1 MNSQDKDNV
10 LQRLKRIEGQVRGI
24 HRMVEEE
31 SQCSE
36 ILTQISAARAALAQ
50 VGKVVFENHSR
61 LCIQQALEQGEDGS
75 EAMEDLLSS
84 LNRLLK

>member
-1 MNSQDKDNV
+1 M

-31 SQCSE
+31 NACTE
-36 ILTQISAARAALAQ
+36 ILTQIAAARAALAQ
-50 VGKVVFENHSR
+50 VGKAVFENHSR
-61 LCIQQALEQGEDGS
+61 SCIQQAMEQGENGD
-75 EAMEDLLSS
+75 EALEDLLQS